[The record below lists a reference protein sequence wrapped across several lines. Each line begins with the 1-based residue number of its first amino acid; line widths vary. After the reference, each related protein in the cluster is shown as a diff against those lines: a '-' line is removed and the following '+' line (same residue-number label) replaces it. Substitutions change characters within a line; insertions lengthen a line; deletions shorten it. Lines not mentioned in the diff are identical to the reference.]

1 MLYNPQT
8 VDRMLHE
15 TGGMPGRVIAWVF
28 AKVSQSGG
36 KLFVLADLRGVG
48 PGPNG
53 DPRRRSI
60 LRDATLWDQNKIM
73 VRVQPTGMT
82 YSPTEKSAGR

>member
-1 MLYNPQT
+1 M
-8 VDRMLHE
+8 
-15 TGGMPGRVIAWVF
+15 
-28 AKVSQSGG
+28 
-36 KLFVLADLRGVG
+36 LADLRGVG